1 MRAATLMILLVS
13 AGAVNAS
20 LVQKVIELL
29 EDNKVKITNDL
40 AAEEKEMTE
49 YAEFC
54 DKTTTEKGYAIKDA
68 TRKIGDLT
76 AIITDCEA

>member
-29 EDNKVKITNDL
+29 EDNKVKIINDL
-40 AAEEKEMTE
+40 AAEKTNALSELMHRETQRVL
-49 YAEFC
+49 
-54 DKTTTEKGYAIKDA
+54 TTTPALMVPGAA
-68 TRKIGDLT
+68 
-76 AIITDCEA
+76 